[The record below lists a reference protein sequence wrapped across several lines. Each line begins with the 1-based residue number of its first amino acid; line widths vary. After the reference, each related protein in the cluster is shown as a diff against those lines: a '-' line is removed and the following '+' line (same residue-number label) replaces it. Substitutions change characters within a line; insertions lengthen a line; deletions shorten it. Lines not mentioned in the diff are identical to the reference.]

1 MKVLVAEDSAIMRQ
15 LLVGSLQKWDYE
27 VVVAKDGVEAWEL
40 FQQQHIP
47 LVLTDWLMPNM
58 DGVELVERIRGSD
71 RPGYVYIILLTA
83 KSDKEDLVEA
93 MNAGANDFLA
103 KPVNQDELRV
113 RLRAGKRI
121 IDLEQ
126 TLAEQNR
133 QLQATQAAL
142 VQSEKLASL
151 GQLAAGMAH
160 EINNPIAYVTNNL
173 TVLQR
178 DLGDVVQIVQKY
190 RGARELLA
198 TLDPSLAREV
208 AELEQQCDL
217 DWVQEETPRL
227 FEASLEGLGR
237 VRDIVMNLRDFARLD
252 EADWDELNL
261 NDALKSTIEIL
272 HHELEQKQI
281 VLETSFATLPTVQ
294 CRPSK
299 INLVLHNLLVN
310 AIQASGPGK
319 TITLRTDQDSAGL
332 VVEVQD
338 QGPGIP
344 ESDLP
349 HIFEP
354 FFTTRPVGGG
364 TGLGLAIS
372 YGIVRDHG
380 GSIDVEST
388 LGHGS
393 LFRVRLPLE
402 LPSAGERPPG

>member
-1 MKVLVAEDSAIMRQ
+1 MKVLVVEDSAIMRQ
-15 LLVGSLQKWDYE
+15 LLGGSLQKWDYE
-27 VVVAKDGVEAWEL
+27 VVVANDGVEAWEL

-71 RPGYVYIILLTA
+71 RLGYVYIILLTA
-83 KSDKEDLVEA
+83 KSHKEDLVEA
-93 MNAGANDFLA
+93 MNAGADDFLA

-160 EINNPIAYVTNNL
+160 EINNPIAYVANNL
-173 TVLQR
+173 AVLQR
-178 DLGDVVQIVQKY
+178 DLGDVMRIVEKY
-190 RGARELLA
+190 QQSRESLA
-198 TLDPSLAREV
+198 THEPALAGEV
-208 AELEQQCDL
+208 ANLEQECDL
-217 DWVQEETPRL
+217 DWIQGEMPRL

-261 NDALKSTIEIL
+261 NDAIDSTIEIL
-272 HHELEQKQI
+272 RHEFEKKEI
-281 VLETSFATLPTVQ
+281 VLETSFAELPAFT

-310 AIQASGPGK
+310 AIQASGPGE

-332 VVEVQD
+332 FVEIRD
-338 QGPGIP
+338 PGAGIP

-349 HIFEP
+349 HIFDP

-380 GSIDVEST
+380 GSIEVEST
-388 LGHGS
+388 LGRGS

-402 LPSAGERPPG
+402 PHPVGERPSG